1 LEATERWKQP
11 GFGSNEVLEQN
22 SLNASAMNRI
32 VVFASLTVMSCA
44 RTGIPGGAPLPGEPM
59 AKPRVNG
66 AAAPGFD
73 KRDFPGLSQMQVWWD
88 RSPYEWVGYYLP
100 SPCYSGVAWAG
111 NRRQLMDQGWGL
123 AVLYVG
129 LQAPRPAA
137 SAPARPDSTAAASAA
152 PTRCA
157 TNSLSAEQGRLDA
170 DDAVN
175 VAAADGFPEGTV
187 IYLDVERA
195 DPYPATLDTYVRSWV
210 RRVRERRF
218 TPGLYGHRLNA
229 ETLFSS
235 LREVYQEFGDSS
247 SPPFWVSNSQGFELT
262 KAPSASGFPFATIWQ
277 NPSDANE
284 THGGVTFRIDSNVAT
299 NRNPSG

>member
-1 LEATERWKQP
+1 
-11 GFGSNEVLEQN
+11 LEQN
-22 SLNASAMNRI
+22 SLKASAMSRI
-32 VVFASLTVMSCA
+32 VAFALLAVVSCA
-44 RTGIPGGAPLPGEPM
+44 RTGVPGGAPLPGTPM

-66 AAAPGFD
+66 AGVPGFD
-73 KRDFPGLSQMQVWWD
+73 KRDFPGLSQMQIWWD

-100 SPCYSGVAWAG
+100 SPCYSGVAWTG

-129 LQAPRPAA
+129 LQAPRP
-137 SAPARPDSTAAASAA
+137 SAPSAPSVATPDSTAAASVA
-152 PTRCA
+152 PTRCS
-157 TNSLSAEQGRLDA
+157 TNTLSAEQGRLDA

-175 VAAADGFPEGTV
+175 LAAADGFPENTV

-195 DPYPATLDTYVRSWV
+195 DPYPAELDTYVRSWI

-218 TPGLYGHRLNA
+218 VPGIYAHRLNA
-229 ETLFSS
+229 ETLFNSA
-235 LREVYQEFGDSS
+235 RDVYREFGDSS
-247 SPPFWVSNSQGFELT
+247 SPPFWVSNSQGFEIT

-284 THGGVTFRIDSNVAT
+284 THGGVTFRIDGNVAT
-299 NRNPSG
+299 KKNPSG